1 MEAITASCFICG
13 KPILL
18 EIAKTNEY
26 GRAVHE
32 ECYVLRTKLKHPATP
47 AHKSSASEPSAKR
60 APAGQRRTA

>member
-1 MEAITASCFICG
+1 MEVSTASCFICG

-32 ECYVLRTKLKHPATP
+32 ECYVLRTQLEQATTP
-47 AHKSSASEPSAKR
+47 VHKVSASVPSAKR
-60 APAGQRRTA
+60 ASAGQRRTA